1 MNRQVGVFFALVL
14 FGVVAAGAVL
24 TIGPS
29 IESDLQNQAVAE
41 LVTLRAGG
49 LSVRADG
56 RDLSIVGTTSADV
69 DLAHIQRVVAN
80 VDGVRSVDITGAT
93 VIDASTEPLPPTP
106 TPQPTAIPTNVAQAP
121 SAFIKVQYHDKQI
134 VVSGIAPDHRVLNR
148 LLASIDADDRTM
160 VSRVVTSAV
169 SLSPTGLTQ
178 IERLM
183 VLLKDTGS
191 AIVDG
196 DITLT
201 DGQVLI
207 SGTAVDAAAISR
219 IGESLEALGFDGAIA
234 LTPEDN

>member
-1 MNRQVGVFFALVL
+1 MNRQIGVFLALAL
-14 FGVVAAGAVL
+14 FGVGAAGAVL
-24 TIGPS
+24 TIGPN

-49 LSVRADG
+49 LSVHADG

-93 VIDASTEPLPPTP
+93 VIVASLEPPPPTP
-106 TPQPTAIPTNVAQAP
+106 TPQPTAAPTDVAQVP
-121 SAFIKVQYHDKQI
+121 SAFIKVQYHDNQI
-134 VVSGIAPDHRVLNR
+134 VVSGVAPDQRVLTR
-148 LLASIDADDRTM
+148 LLASIATDDRTV
-160 VSRVVTSAV
+160 VSRVVISAV
-169 SLSPTGLTQ
+169 SLFPNGLTQ

-183 VLLKDTGS
+183 VLLGDSDG

-207 SGTAVDAAAISR
+207 NGTAVDASAISR
-219 IGESLEALGFDGAIA
+219 LDESLQALGFDGAIA